1 MALLLRSTLPYI
13 LGHTETKKEPE
24 NDKFI
29 TLSEDQLTKLIGL
42 VTQQPAAPP
51 AQLTPTQIPPTQPVA
66 PIAVPEPEV
75 KKSVELTTSDLDAS
89 QALNML
95 QGGITSNTTK
105 STVTP
110 LTRDEQLK
118 QSQKLIPLQMRSS
131 FLPSEAVPRDV
142 LAEQRKEK
150 QMEWRRELEK
160 QRREDELRKKEQK
173 QKEKRESMP
182 DHHLFQSGK
191 HVTLFY

>member
-1 MALLLRSTLPYI
+1 
-13 LGHTETKKEPE
+13 
-24 NDKFI
+24 
-29 TLSEDQLTKLIGL
+29 
-42 VTQQPAAPP
+42 
-51 AQLTPTQIPPTQPVA
+51 
-66 PIAVPEPEV
+66 
-75 KKSVELTTSDLDAS
+75 
-89 QALNML
+89 ML
-95 QGGITSNTTK
+95 QGGIPSNTTN
-105 STVTP
+105 STAAP

-182 DHHLFQSGK
+182 DHHLFQSGE
-191 HVTLFY
+191 HVTLLPM